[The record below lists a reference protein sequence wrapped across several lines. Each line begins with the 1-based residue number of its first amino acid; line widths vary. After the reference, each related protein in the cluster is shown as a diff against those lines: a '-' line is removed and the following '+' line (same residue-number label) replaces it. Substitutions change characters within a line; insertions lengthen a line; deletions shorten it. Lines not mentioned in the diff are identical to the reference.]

1 MAHHSKFSRSP
12 DSQDPYP
19 PEGSYPHAD
28 GDQGRNKESREQQ
41 AREWQARG
49 QQIRD
54 LYLTPNAHHTQDD
67 RLARSKQ
74 PRQGQP
80 IQGRSGRGSASRLEL
95 APGAILRWL
104 LLIALGTSVSVAAIG
119 GAMFAFM
126 LSKPILPATELT
138 EEQQEVF
145 RDDDTRAAALDDSL
159 NILVLGIDDPD
170 PTDRDQT
177 FDETLTGRSDTMLLV
192 RVDLESD
199 RINILSI
206 PRDTRVRIP
215 ERGVAKVNLAN
226 SVGGPALAAQVV
238 SDLLD
243 GVPIDRYVRLNTDGI
258 TELIDVLGGVEIDV
272 PTRMRYVDRTQGL
285 EIDLEPG
292 VQRLDGEEAHHFLR
306 FRQDELGD
314 IGRVQRQQQMLRAVS
329 RQALRPLT
337 LTKVPDIMR
346 TIRDNVDTNMTWE
359 ELLSLSQFAFNSQ
372 DDRMN
377 LVMLPGRF
385 SGPEEYPGSFWI
397 VNPVET
403 YRVAVSYFDAEPQYG
418 SVDYR
423 SPADRRVAVTN
434 ASGVPRMGRNMANAL
449 RQRGFTN
456 VYVIED
462 DTHVLESTAIIA
474 QQGDSHAAAEVQ
486 ALLGFGQVRIESTG
500 DITSDI
506 TVKVGRDW
514 ASYWYPEALEASS
527 QASSFDVA
535 GH

>member
-12 DSQDPYP
+12 DPRGPYRSG
-19 PEGSYPHAD
+19 ERGHV
-28 GDQGRNKESREQQ
+28 GDQHTGDQHPRDQRVPQDNLYTRDERFERSRQNSTDMRRPSREL
-41 AREWQARG
+41 A
-49 QQIRD
+49 
-54 LYLTPNAHHTQDD
+54 PNQT
-67 RLARSKQ
+67 
-74 PRQGQP
+74 
-80 IQGRSGRGSASRLEL
+80 L

-119 GAMFAFM
+119 GALFAFM

-138 EEQQEVF
+138 DEQQEVF
-145 RDDDTRAAALDDSL
+145 RDDDTRAAELDDSL

-170 PTDRDQT
+170 PTNRDQT

-238 SDLLD
+238 SNLLD

-258 TELIDVLGGVEIDV
+258 AELIDVLGGVEIDV
-272 PTRMRYVDRTQGL
+272 PNRMLYVDRTQGL

-292 VQRLDGEEAHHFLR
+292 VQRLNGEEAHHFLR

-329 RQALRPLT
+329 LQALRPLT
-337 LTKVPDIMR
+337 LAKVPDIMR
-346 TIRDNVDTNMTWE
+346 TIRENVDTNMTWE
-359 ELLSLSQFAFNSQ
+359 ELLSLSQFAFDSPN
-372 DDRMN
+372 DRMN

-385 SGPEEYPGSFWI
+385 SGAEEYPGSFWI
-397 VNPVET
+397 VDPVET

-434 ASGVPRMGRNMANAL
+434 ASGLPRMGRNMANAL
-449 RQRGFTN
+449 QQRGFTN

-462 DTHVLESTAIIA
+462 TSNILEKTAIIA
-474 QQGDSHAAAEVQ
+474 QQGDSHAASEVQ
-486 ALLGFGQVRIESTG
+486 AQLGFGQVRVESTG
-500 DITSDI
+500 DISSDI

-514 ASYWYPEALEASS
+514 ALYWYPEALEAS
-527 QASSFDVA
+527 QETSFDVA
-535 GH
+535 GN

>member
-54 LYLTPNAHHTQDD
+54 RYLTPNAHHTQDD

-199 RINILSI
+199 R
-206 PRDTRVRIP
+206 
-215 ERGVAKVNLAN
+215 E
-226 SVGGPALAAQVV
+226 
-238 SDLLD
+238 
-243 GVPIDRYVRLNTDGI
+243 
-258 TELIDVLGGVEIDV
+258 
-272 PTRMRYVDRTQGL
+272 
-285 EIDLEPG
+285 
-292 VQRLDGEEAHHFLR
+292 
-306 FRQDELGD
+306 
-314 IGRVQRQQQMLRAVS
+314 
-329 RQALRPLT
+329 
-337 LTKVPDIMR
+337 
-346 TIRDNVDTNMTWE
+346 TIRIFK
-359 ELLSLSQFAFNSQ
+359 Q
-372 DDRMN
+372 
-377 LVMLPGRF
+377 
-385 SGPEEYPGSFWI
+385 
-397 VNPVET
+397 
-403 YRVAVSYFDAEPQYG
+403 
-418 SVDYR
+418 
-423 SPADRRVAVTN
+423 
-434 ASGVPRMGRNMANAL
+434 
-449 RQRGFTN
+449 
-456 VYVIED
+456 
-462 DTHVLESTAIIA
+462 
-474 QQGDSHAAAEVQ
+474 
-486 ALLGFGQVRIESTG
+486 
-500 DITSDI
+500 
-506 TVKVGRDW
+506 
-514 ASYWYPEALEASS
+514 
-527 QASSFDVA
+527 
-535 GH
+535 